1 MTAQTAANSDTERY
15 IARLNAEKAALRRHY
30 CNTFKFWRIC
40 PVRHCR
46 KARACRGDAAFCL
59 KRRLPEI
66 SREVRWQARQVVLA
80 ATPRHAGPGER
91 MAREFLPEAL
101 I

>member
-1 MTAQTAANSDTERY
+1 MTAQTAANSDAAF
-15 IARLNAEKAALRRHY
+15 IAQLNAEKAALRRHY
-30 CNTFKFWRIC
+30 CNTFKLWRMC

-66 SREVRWQARQVVLA
+66 SREVRWQAQEVLA

-91 MAREFLPEAL
+91 MAREFLPEGL